1 MKCTRKKIKYIKVK
15 WKTFNYYKIN
25 GNIFE
30 SPKNY
35 GESHFIKC
43 FVQKSWD
50 LKDFVWRVGNKI
62 RTLNDFRLPP
72 HCKFGLQSSVAL
84 RSFWWLVADVRNNL
98 RFPISKGYA
107 VHVKHLTLK
116 YENNMLCRNVGN
128 SLPRTQIRI
137 FLFTVRLYGWM
148 KLSSW

>member
-1 MKCTRKKIKYIKVK
+1 MHKKKIKYIKVK

-30 SPKNY
+30 APKNY

-43 FVQKSWD
+43 FVQKFWV
-50 LKDFVWRVGNKI
+50 LKHVVVRHVGNNV
-62 RTLNDFRLPP
+62 RTFNAFTLPP
-72 HCKFGLQSSVAL
+72 QFEFGPQSSVAL

-116 YENNMLCRNVGN
+116 YESNMLCRNVGN